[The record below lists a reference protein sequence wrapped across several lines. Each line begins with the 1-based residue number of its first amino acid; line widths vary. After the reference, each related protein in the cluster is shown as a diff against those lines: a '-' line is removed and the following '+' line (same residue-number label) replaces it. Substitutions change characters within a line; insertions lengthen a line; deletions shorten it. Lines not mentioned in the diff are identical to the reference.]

1 MGVHSSLAADPAAPI
16 AAAMLHQTDMLSFV
30 VGCIGYDR
38 SSALQQQA
46 MQVLSCLLQHN
57 SGWEVEALRQDPIPL
72 HLTVLALAGA
82 LNGRPAPEPPA
93 ATAAPAAAAASAA
106 MTAGGGGSSG
116 SARSATAAAPS
127 PLTIAVATAALKLLG
142 DWALSP
148 SGKSRAPGG
157 RPARACSQLALR
169 IPQ

>member
-1 MGVHSSLAADPAAPI
+1 MEVDARVSCHQHAACSCLPAALGMRIVPPQTTPEQLCRDAQRAVELAVMGVHSSLAADPAAPI

-82 LNGRPAPEPPA
+82 AVA
-93 ATAAPAAAAASAA
+93 
-106 MTAGGGGSSG
+106 AGGCCAEAAGRLGALPVRQV
-116 SARSATAAAPS
+116 ARA
-127 PLTIAVATAALKLLG
+127 G
-142 DWALSP
+142 
-148 SGKSRAPGG
+148 RAPCTG
-157 RPARACSQLALR
+157 L
-169 IPQ
+169 